1 MPAPTQP
8 RPKRHAPGALGVQLG
23 GPAYYFGALCPKD
36 TIGDAARPVEDEDI
50 LRANRMLYTAALLA
64 LAALC
69 ALRAGLWYVLVR

>member
-1 MPAPTQP
+1 M
-8 RPKRHAPGALGVQLG
+8 QLG

>member
-1 MPAPTQP
+1 MGRRTILARCAPKTP
-8 RPKRHAPGALGVQLG
+8 S
-23 GPAYYFGALCPKD
+23 
-36 TIGDAARPVEDEDI
+36 GDAARPVEDEDI